1 MATYETARNQFV
13 TVDGIRF
20 AYRHLGPSHGIPLV
34 LLVGFRGTMDHW
46 DPALVNP
53 LAAKRPVMLIDNAG
67 VGRSE
72 GEVPKSLTIW
82 AQYYVKILR
91 ALGIQRAD
99 IMGYSMG
106 GCVAQLVALNA
117 PDLTRRLI
125 LCGTTPS
132 TGEGVV
138 KAPLGPF
145 NKLKAAATEQE
156 HKDAWIHGLFNTSDG
171 NWDAGEASWKRMI
184 AARADRGSN
193 VDAANA
199 HRQAVAFAKFMDAKQ
214 AKDASYNRFNELRM
228 PVLIA
233 NGAEDLLLPSENSY
247 LMWKML
253 KNANAQLHL
262 FPNCGHGFLFQY
274 GEEFAKMINDFLDR
288 EGNPQSRL

>member
-1 MATYETARNQFV
+1 MATYETAQNQFV
-13 TVDGIRF
+13 TVNGIKF
-20 AYRHLGPSHGIPLV
+20 AYRRLGPSHGIPLL

-67 VGRSE
+67 VGWSE
-72 GEVPKSLTIW
+72 GEVPKSLTTW
-82 AQYYVKILR
+82 AQYYVQVLR

-99 IMGYSMG
+99 IMGFSMG

-117 PDLTRRLI
+117 PGLTRRLI

-138 KAPLGPF
+138 SAPLGPF
-145 NKLKAAATEQE
+145 NNLKAATTEQE

-171 NWDAGEASWKRMI
+171 NWNAGEASWKRML
-184 AARADRGSN
+184 AARPDRCPN
-193 VDAANA
+193 VDAANS
-199 HRQAVAFAKFMDAKQ
+199 HRQAIAFAKFMDPKQ

-253 KNANAQLHL
+253 NKANAQLHL

-274 GEEFAKMINDFLDR
+274 GEEFSKMINDFLDR
-288 EGNPQSRL
+288 EGSPQSRL

>member
-1 MATYETARNQFV
+1 MATYETAKDQFV
-13 TVDGIRF
+13 TVDGIKF
-20 AYRHLGPSHGIPLV
+20 AYRHLGPSHGVPLV

-46 DPALVNP
+46 DPALINP
-53 LAAKRPVMLIDNAG
+53 LAAKRPVILIDNAG

-72 GEVPKSLTIW
+72 GEVPKSLTAW
-82 AQYYVKILR
+82 AQYYVNVLQ
-91 ALGIQRAD
+91 ALGVKKAD
-99 IMGYSMG
+99 IMGFSMG

-132 TGEGVV
+132 NGEGVV
-138 KAPLGPF
+138 SAPIGPF
-145 NKLKAAATEQE
+145 NALKAAATEQE

-171 NWDAGEASWKRMI
+171 NWEAGEASWKRMM
-184 AARADRGSN
+184 AARPNRIGN

-199 HRQAVAFAKFMDAKQ
+199 HRQAVAFAKFMGAKQ
-214 AKDASYNRFNELRM
+214 AKEASYDRLDQLRM

-247 LMWKML
+247 LMWKKL
-253 KNANAQLHL
+253 NKANAQLHL

-274 GEEFAKMINDFLDR
+274 AQEFSKMINDFLDR
-288 EGNPQSRL
+288 EEKPQSRL